1 MRYLAQT
8 WVPFFCGSVVV
19 MNLSRLVETNPN
31 YEAAWWKVAMALM
44 LAVVVPLLWREN
56 KTPNVI

>member
-19 MNLSRLVETNPN
+19 MNLSRLVETNQN
-31 YEAAWWKVAMALM
+31 YEAAWWKVAMALFI
-44 LAVVVPLLWREN
+44 AVVAPLLAR
-56 KTPNVI
+56 VQV

>member
-19 MNLSRLVETNPN
+19 MNLSRLVEVNPN
-31 YEAAWWKVAMALM
+31 YDAAWWKVGMALF
-44 LAVVVPLLWREN
+44 LAVAVPMLWR
-56 KTPNVI
+56 K